1 MRPHNLR
8 ATNRLGVLLSTILV
22 SIAAPALAQSSKV
35 AYAEVVVDDV
45 AEVDAIVQ
53 AAITQGTDDDLRD
66 QDLLLLRLVDL
77 SKAEASRLADWGRLL
92 PQLSIAENRE
102 GSVVSVP
109 IAIFGDG
116 GDGANY
122 DRLRGSFDLSVFDL
136 SVRSGAASTQQVV
149 PRDFADEVLTLLQPT
164 RSAPPTQQENAC
176 SEASNRLGAVQKL
189 VADDRMDAATVAA
202 FDLACL
208 GAIIPNQELL
218 AAPSYV
224 RDSGAMR
231 IVGVLEHAV
240 SGRDGAAIMEE
251 FCSAFLVDNNT
262 IVSARHCFYDVQ
274 RPTARTVAGEAWH
287 SGNVYFRRLVPPF
300 ASVKV
305 GPRLAV
311 NWLDD
316 GDIQNRPES
325 QLPLSAADDFIA
337 FTLAEA
343 IPSIPE
349 VRFDTAEGLQ
359 PAWVLGPTGIVRG
372 GAIMDADIPRSV
384 RGLRWT
390 RNAPCATAAR
400 SDSCALHVCH
410 ATKGTSG
417 AALITS
423 SSNVSSVVITGIH
436 LGPYSQ
442 LGQTCPAMRSTLQS
456 HLNGAVRA
464 SAFMA
469 SILAMRGTDDRSN

>member
-1 MRPHNLR
+1 MRPQTLR
-8 ATNRLGVLLSTILV
+8 STARLGVLLSTVLAF
-22 SIAAPALAQSSKV
+22 IAAPVLAQSSKV
-35 AYAEVVVDDV
+35 AYAEVAVDDL

-53 AAITQGTDDDLRD
+53 AAIMEGTDDDVKD

-77 SKAEASRLADWGRLL
+77 SPAEASRLADWGRRL
-92 PQLSIAENRE
+92 PQLSIAENGE
-102 GSVVSVP
+102 STVISVP
-109 IAIFGDG
+109 NAIFGN

-122 DRLRGSFDLSVFDL
+122 NRLRGSFDLSVLDL
-136 SVRSGAASTQQVV
+136 SMQSGRASTQQVV
-149 PRDFADEVLTLLQPT
+149 PRYFADEVLTLLQPT
-164 RSAPPTQQENAC
+164 RSAPSTQQENAC
-176 SEASNRLGAVQKL
+176 SEASNRLGAVQRL
-189 VADDRMDAATVAA
+189 VADDRVDAAAIAA

-208 GAIIPNQELL
+208 GAIIPDQELL

-240 SGRDGAAIMEE
+240 LTRDGTTIMEE
-251 FCSAFLVDNNT
+251 FCSAFLVDSNT

-274 RPTARTVAGEAWH
+274 RPTARTGAGEAWD
-287 SGNVYFRRLVPPF
+287 SGDVYFRRLVPPF

-316 GDIQNRPES
+316 GDVQNRPQS

-343 IPSIPE
+343 IPGIPE
-349 VRFDTAEGLQ
+349 VRFDTEEGLQ

-372 GAIMDADIPRSV
+372 GAIMDADIPHSV

-410 ATKGTSG
+410 ATKGSSG
-417 AALITS
+417 AALIAS
-423 SSNVSSVVITGIH
+423 SSNVGSVVITGIH

-442 LGQTCPAMRSTLQS
+442 LGKACPAMRSTLQS
-456 HLNGAVRA
+456 HLNGALRA

-469 SILAMRGTDDRSN
+469 PILAARGTDDRRN